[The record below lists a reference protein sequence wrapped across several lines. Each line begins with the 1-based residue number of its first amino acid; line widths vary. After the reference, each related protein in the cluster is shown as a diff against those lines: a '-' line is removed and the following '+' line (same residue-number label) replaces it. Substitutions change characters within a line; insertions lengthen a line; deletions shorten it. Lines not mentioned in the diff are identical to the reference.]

1 MQLQLLGRPYTL
13 VGYTLVIRLGIHTM
27 NLLIL
32 HLSDIHIQ
40 DESDVV
46 LKRGD
51 AIGRTTF
58 RDLPLAD
65 AVAVVFTGDVAFS
78 GQATEYEFARTLVAD
93 IVRTIQEQRD
103 IPVHV
108 LMSPGN
114 HDCDFGSGNADVR
127 EIVIEKIRTTSP
139 DSIKASIIDDCTNI
153 QASFFRFRDELA
165 VMPPLNVDRLW
176 QSYILEADGK
186 KVIFHCLNVA
196 WMSQLH
202 EQQGQI
208 VFPTKRYETI
218 SATKADTSIVCMHHP
233 INWFSQAS
241 YRPFRQFVR
250 KCGHLILTGHEHE
263 QAVAFVDDT
272 DSGESVSID
281 GGVLQERNQEQSR
294 FNLIFLDIDKQE
306 YSVSFHDW
314 DGMRYVPIEL
324 DSSWSSFRRL
334 PEKRKN
340 DFEISADFSR
350 QLDDAGA
357 RFTHHG
363 KSRDLALDDVFVYP
377 EMRQLGE
384 DEKRRQFI
392 DSANLRRP
400 ENLERGVLIR
410 GREQY
415 GKTSLLRQLFR
426 SYHSRSFV
434 PLFVS
439 GKVIANSSP
448 REMQKIIEAAVIK
461 CYGKGAVTSF
471 WQVGIEKRVLLL
483 DDIDE
488 SQLSGQ
494 FFTKALEYL
503 SKTFSLLI
511 VTCSEMFELRELFAS
526 QSSNFLKSLNHYELL
541 EFGCKRRH
549 ELIKRWVNLGDG
561 AVSVEKLIAL
571 IDQGEGLVMA
581 VLGEGVVPS
590 TPFFV
595 LTLLQSVE
603 SGSISNL
610 QHSALG
616 EYYRYLIIHSLELQL
631 VSREEHNEI
640 LNYCAYLA
648 WFIHQSSDE
657 RGRIEKNAFAKF
669 HLAFVELHG
678 LSLEF
683 VDRHELLLS
692 AKLLESQD
700 GAYGFRYPYLY
711 YFFLG
716 MYLAEHL
723 DEDEVQAVIRECC
736 KHLHRQENGNIILFL
751 AHHSRDKRV
760 YESILAVMQIHYS
773 KHNPIT
779 LDDDVDVVNRLVES
793 APQLIYEDSDILKNR
808 ADLCELQDEHKN
820 ANRIVLENPDTLPNE
835 LIAIMSLMRT
845 IDILGQFLK
854 NHYGQLPATV
864 KTTLIKELFD
874 GGLRGLMDLFELLFS
889 DSEGLV
895 RSIESVLEKRGIEN
909 DPTRRN
915 ARAKREMFEVL
926 GMLAFAFIRR
936 CGISVASPHLLKVIE
951 TVVQNSPTTA
961 NRLILSSIEL
971 EKCGGL
977 DNFEQLRNFNKEIT
991 SNSFAQSILQQLVV
1005 THMHLYPTS
1014 AAQKQRVCAELK
1026 IEMRTQRA
1034 LDLITKGNKRGYR

>member
-1 MQLQLLGRPYTL
+1 M
-13 VGYTLVIRLGIHTM
+13 GYTLVIRLGVHKM

-32 HLSDIHIQ
+32 HLSDIHIK
-40 DESDVV
+40 DESDTI
-46 LKRGD
+46 LKRGN
-51 AIGRTTF
+51 AIGRTAF
-58 RDLPLAD
+58 KDLPLVD
-65 AVAVVFTGDVAFS
+65 AVAIVLTGDIAFS
-78 GQATEYEFARTLVAD
+78 GKATEYDLARTFVSD
-93 IVRTIQEQRD
+93 IVKSIKAQNDIQ
-103 IPVHV
+103 IHV

-114 HDCDFGSGNADVR
+114 HDCDFGSRNADVR
-127 EIVIEKIRTTSP
+127 EIVIEKIRSTSP
-139 DSIKASIIDDCTNI
+139 DSIKESIIDECTNI
-153 QASFFRFRDELA
+153 QDSFFKFRDELA
-165 VMPPLNVDRLW
+165 VIQPINLDKLW
-176 QSYILEADGK
+176 QSYIIEAGGK
-186 KVIFHCLNVA
+186 RVVFHCLNVA

-208 VFPTKRYETI
+208 VFPTKRYEAI

-281 GGVLQERNQEQSR
+281 GGVLQGGNEEQSR

-314 DGMRYVPIEL
+314 DGTRYLPIEL

-340 DFEISADFSR
+340 EFEISVDFSR

-384 DEKRRQFI
+384 DEKRRKFV

-400 ENLERGVLIR
+400 ENLERGALIR

-415 GKTSLLRQLFR
+415 GKTSLLKQLFR
-426 SYHSRSFV
+426 SYHSRGFV
-434 PLFVS
+434 PIFVS
-439 GKVIANSSP
+439 GKSINNSSP
-448 REMQKIIEAAVIK
+448 REMQKLLEAAVIK
-461 CYGKGAVTSF
+461 CYGKSAVTSF

-488 SQLSGQ
+488 SKLSGQ
-494 FFTKALEYL
+494 FFSKAIEYL
-503 SKTFSLLI
+503 SKTFTILI
-511 VTCSEMFELRELFAS
+511 VTCSEMFELRALFAS
-526 QSSNFLKSLNHYELL
+526 ESSNFLKSINQYELL
-541 EFGCKRRH
+541 EFGSKRRH
-549 ELIKRWVNLGDG
+549 DLIKRWVSLGDG

-603 SGSISNL
+603 SGSIANL

-616 EYYRYLIIHSLELQL
+616 EYYRYLIIHSLELQS

-640 LNYCAYLA
+640 LNYCAHLA
-648 WFIHQSSDE
+648 WFIHQSSEE
-657 RGRIEKNAFAKF
+657 RGRIDKNAFEKF
-669 HLAFVELHG
+669 HHAFVDLHG
-678 LSLEF
+678 LSLPF
-683 VDRHELLLS
+683 LDRHELLLT
-692 AKLLESQD
+692 AKILDSQD
-700 GAYGFRYPYLY
+700 GGYGFRYPYLY

-723 DEDEVQAVIRECC
+723 DDDENKDEVQGVIREFC
-736 KHLHRQENGNIILFL
+736 KNLHRQENGNIILFL

-760 YESILAVMQIHYS
+760 YESILAVMQMHYK
-773 KHNPIT
+773 KHHPIT
-779 LDDDVDVVNRLVES
+779 FDDDVDVVNRLVES

-808 ADLCELQDEHKN
+808 AELRELQDEHKN
-820 ANRIVLENPDTLPNE
+820 ANRVMLENPETLPSE

-854 NHYGQLPATV
+854 NHYGQLSATV

-874 GGLRGLMDLFELLFS
+874 GGLRGLRDLFELLFS

-895 RSIESVLEKRGIEN
+895 RSIEGVLEKRGIEN
-909 DPTRRN
+909 DPIRRN

-936 CGISVASPHLLKVIE
+936 CGVSVASPHLLKVIE
-951 TVVQNSPTTA
+951 KVVENSPTTA

-977 DNFEQLRNFNKEIT
+977 DNFEQLRNLNKEIT

-1026 IEMRTQRA
+1026 IEMRVQRA
-1034 LDLITKGNKRGYR
+1034 LDLATKGNKRVYR

>member
-1 MQLQLLGRPYTL
+1 
-13 VGYTLVIRLGIHTM
+13 M

-32 HLSDIHIQ
+32 HLSDIHIK
-40 DESDVV
+40 DESDAI
-46 LKRGD
+46 LKRGN
-51 AIGRTTF
+51 AIGRTAF
-58 RDLPLAD
+58 KDIPLVD
-65 AVAVVFTGDVAFS
+65 AVAIALTGDIAFS
-78 GQATEYEFARTLVAD
+78 GNATEYNLARTFVSD
-93 IVRTIQEQRD
+93 IVKSIKTQSD
-103 IPVHV
+103 IPIHV

-114 HDCDFGSGNADVR
+114 HDCDFGSRNADVR
-127 EIVIEKIRTTSP
+127 EIVIEKIRATDP
-139 DSIKASIIDDCTNI
+139 DNIKESIIEECTKI
-153 QASFFRFRDELA
+153 QESFFKFRDDLT
-165 VMPPLNVDRLW
+165 VSPPLHSDKLW
-176 QSYILEADGK
+176 QSYIIEVGGK
-186 KVIFHCLNVA
+186 TVIFHCLNVA

-208 VFPTKRYETI
+208 VFPTTRYETI
-218 SATKADTSIVCMHHP
+218 STIKADASIVCMHHP

-263 QAVAFVDDT
+263 QAVAFVDET

-281 GGVLQERNQEQSR
+281 GGVLQADNEEQSR
-294 FNLIFLDIDKQE
+294 FNLIFLAIEKQE

-314 DGMRYVPIEL
+314 DGTRYVPIEI

-340 DFEISADFSR
+340 EFEISADFSR

-377 EMRQLGE
+377 EMRLLGE
-384 DEKRRQFI
+384 DEKRRKFV

-400 ENLERGVLIR
+400 ENLERGALIR

-426 SYHSRSFV
+426 SYHSRGFV
-434 PLFVS
+434 PIFVP
-439 GKVIANSSP
+439 GKSIINSSP

-461 CYGKGAVTSF
+461 CYGKSTITSF
-471 WQVGIEKRVLLL
+471 WQVGLKKRVLLL

-488 SQLSGQ
+488 SKLSGK
-494 FFTKALEYL
+494 FFSNAIEYL
-503 SKTFSLLI
+503 SKTFAVLI
-511 VTCSEMFELRELFAS
+511 VTCSEMFEFRALFAPE
-526 QSSNFLKSLNHYELL
+526 SSNFLKSINQYELL
-541 EFGCKRRH
+541 EFGNKRRH
-549 ELIKRWVNLGDG
+549 DLIKRWVSLGDG

-603 SGSISNL
+603 SGSIANL
-610 QHSALG
+610 QYSALG
-616 EYYRYLIIHSLELQL
+616 EYYRYLIIHSLELQS

-640 LNYCAYLA
+640 LNYCAHLA
-648 WFIHQSSDE
+648 WFIYRSSNE
-657 RGRIEKNAFAKF
+657 CGRIDKNAFEKYHHTFAD
-669 HLAFVELHG
+669 LHG
-678 LSLEF
+678 LSLPF
-683 VDRHELLLS
+683 FDRRELLLA
-692 AKLLESQD
+692 AKLLDSLD
-700 GAYGFRYPYLY
+700 GGYGFRYPYLY

-723 DEDEVQAVIRECC
+723 DEDEVQGIIRECC
-736 KHLHRQENGNIILFL
+736 KNLHRQENGNIILFL

-760 YESILAVMQIHYS
+760 YESILTVMQTHYS
-773 KHNPIT
+773 KHRPIT
-779 LDDDVDVVNRLVES
+779 FDDDVGVVNRLVES
-793 APQLIYEDSDILKNR
+793 APQRIYEDTDILKNR
-808 ADLCELQDEHKN
+808 AELCELRDEHNN
-820 ANRIVLENPDTLPNE
+820 ANRVMLENPDTLPSE

-854 NHYGQLPATV
+854 NHYGQLPATI
-864 KTTLIKELFD
+864 KITLIKELFD
-874 GGLRGLMDLFELLFS
+874 GGLRGLRDLFELLFANS
-889 DSEGLV
+889 DGLV
-895 RSIESVLEKRGIEN
+895 RSIEGVLEKRGIEN
-909 DPTRRN
+909 NPIRRN
-915 ARAKREMFEVL
+915 ARAKREMFEFL
-926 GMLAFAFIRR
+926 GILAFAFIRR
-936 CGISVASPHLLKVIE
+936 CGVSVASPHLRKVIE
-951 TVVQNSPTTA
+951 KVIENSPTTA
-961 NRLILSSIEL
+961 NRLILSAIEL

-977 DNFEQLRNFNKEIT
+977 ENFEALRSFNKEIT

-1014 AAQKQRVCAELK
+1014 AAQKQRACAELK
-1026 IEMRTQRA
+1026 IEIRAQGA
-1034 LDLITKGNKRGYR
+1034 LDLVNKGNKRMYR